1 MHLRSIAIRRVSECA
16 ADRDSVRG
24 PVANQGSQG
33 TAAVKIRIA
42 FGSEYW
48 YDFGADCPSKG
59 AGYNED
65 SPAVGFRQ
73 DDVK

>member
-24 PVANQGSQG
+24 PVANQGSQS

-42 FGSEYW
+42 FGAEYW
-48 YDFGADCPSKG
+48 YDFTVVCPSEE

-65 SPAVGFRQ
+65 SQAVGFR
-73 DDVK
+73 